1 MAVLSFIHQLY
12 LPVFI
17 RTFVFI
23 LNANDES
30 NTYSRNQ
37 TQKEFPNIVH
47 KSKVT
52 LQYNGQCLRNVNS
65 IKSGFSCQYCFL
77 SNILPANLFTLWPVF
92 TCTVKFSLHFCFLL
106 LHFSCKIVMI
116 HFILALCTPQ
126 LYCALLCMFSCC
138 DSGDAAATIVL
149 LEHGKIVLIYLVYGI
164 TKVHLLF
171 TILLW

>member
-30 NTYSRNQ
+30 NTCSKHQ
-37 TQKEFPNIVH
+37 TQKQSPEIVH

-52 LQYNGQCLRNVNS
+52 RQYTSQCLRNVNS
-65 IKSGFSCQYCFL
+65 IKNGFSCQYCFL

-149 LEHGKIVLIYLVYGI
+149 LEHGKIVLIYLVYGMI
-164 TKVHLLF
+164 PIVYNFALVK
-171 TILLW
+171 